1 MDEKSNNQMELFDFF
16 GGSDTNSANTE
27 NEDMFSE
34 EMEDLDFNVE
44 SDDENQ
50 GSEDPQ
56 QVSLPNEDS
65 NLIND
70 EPSLISSPT
79 ISTGMPVFEYA
90 GASEPIKNLQL
101 TFDDLRKEKSKDFP
115 ELEKKEKVSW
125 TVDYG
130 VIKAVNDPG
139 KTIGQLKTEIES
151 SKEFLDALK
160 KSKKSITCKVKP
172 RVSGQTKGIVSSY
185 KGVYTNLEDASK
197 SKKIIS
203 IVPSRD
209 GRVYEIRN
217 TEIGLFVTRTQ
228 DVEELDS
235 IVPCFRMRLPKIPKD
250 MLLQTL
256 TFFRSYIQKGSV
268 VEAMVNL
275 LWDRLDEKYFIHIPE
290 QVVSKAAISAL
301 PYYLDDARYLHVAD
315 IHSHNTM
322 SAKFSATDNEDEKA
336 TRLYIVIG
344 KLDRYFPEIS
354 IRISN
359 GGKFHETH
367 PSDILEGL
375 EVSYPSEWH
384 SKVTIAR
391 NNPLKD
397 VDSFTESGVA

>member
-16 GGSDTNSANTE
+16 EGSDTNSANTE
-27 NEDMFSE
+27 NEDMFPE
-34 EMEDLDFNVE
+34 EMEDLDFNEENDVV
-44 SDDENQ
+44 NQ
-50 GSEDPQ
+50 GTEDPLHA
-56 QVSLPNEDS
+56 VPPKEDS
-65 NLIND
+65 ALID
-70 EPSLISSPT
+70 DDPSLIPSPS
-79 ISTGMPVFEYA
+79 ISPGMPVFEYA

-130 VIKAVNDPG
+130 IIKAVSDPS

-160 KSKKSITCKVKP
+160 KSKKPVTCKVKP
-172 RVSGQTKGIVSSY
+172 RVSGQTKGIVSAY
-185 KGVYTNLEDASK
+185 KGVFTNLDDASK

-217 TEIGLFVTRTQ
+217 TEIGLFVTRTKE
-228 DVEELDS
+228 VEELDS

-250 MLLQTL
+250 MLQQIV
-256 TFFRSYIQKGSV
+256 TFFRSFIQKGRI

-290 QVVSKAAISAL
+290 QVVSKTTVNAL
-301 PYYLDDARYLHVAD
+301 PYELDDARFLHVAD

-322 SAKFSATDNEDEKA
+322 SAKFSSTDNEDEKA

-359 GGKFHETH
+359 GGKFHEIH
-367 PSDILEGL
+367 PSDVLEG
-375 EVSYPSEWH
+375 VNVCYPSEWH

-391 NNPLKD
+391 NSLPED
-397 VDSFTESGVA
+397 AESFKESGAA